1 MPSKSLSP
9 ALDSQRV
16 FRLVKE
22 VPRSL
27 NKQNKTTQYQ
37 QVGKF
42 VGKYWSGKLFPL
54 ILFSV
59 TVPVCGRF
67 LGWFPL
73 PGLPWIPPLP
83 HTASAP
89 H

>member
-27 NKQNKTTQYQ
+27 NKQNKTAQYQ

-54 ILFSV
+54 IPFSV

-67 LGWFPL
+67 LGWFLL
-73 PGLPWIPPLP
+73 PGLPWIPPFSLWLF
-83 HTASAP
+83 AP
-89 H
+89 C